1 MNETS
6 HAGAL
11 PRFHV
16 EVRRTSSDMARAE
29 AHGQTLD
36 IAIKGGDPTL
46 GFTAP
51 ETLLAAFGACI
62 LSGVT
67 RDAAE
72 RGLRVDGAE
81 AIFDGVKRIDP
92 LGIDPLGYRVVIH
105 SPEPAEVL
113 RDLYHRATTDGAAT
127 NVLLR
132 GVDPVGVLVIEPGGP
147 DALVAGP
154 KESCDQDHR
163 GFEGRGSR

>member
-1 MNETS
+1 MNETT

-16 EVRRTSSDMARAE
+16 EVKRTNRDMARAE

-36 IAIKGGDPTL
+36 LAIKGGDPTL

-62 LSGVT
+62 LSGIT

-72 RGLRVDGAE
+72 RGLRVDHAE
-81 AIFDGVKRIDP
+81 VVFDGVKHVDP

-105 SPEPAEVL
+105 SPEPAEAL

-127 NVLLR
+127 NALLH
-132 GVDPVGVLVIEPGGP
+132 GMDPTGELVIEPGDPAARAAADQQPEG
-147 DALVAGP
+147 VA
-154 KESCDQDHR
+154 R
-163 GFEGRGSR
+163 

>member
-1 MNETS
+1 MNETDHS
-6 HAGAL
+6 AVI

-16 EVRRTSSDMARAE
+16 EVKRISGQMARAE

-36 IAIKGGDPTL
+36 LAIKGGDPSL

-62 LSGVT
+62 LSGIT

-72 RGLRVDGAE
+72 RGLRVDHAE
-81 AIFDGVKRIDP
+81 VVFDGVKHVDP

-105 SPEPAEVL
+105 SPEPVEVL
-113 RDLYHRATTDGAAT
+113 RDLYRRATTDGAAT
-127 NVLLR
+127 NALLH
-132 GVDPVGVLVIEPGGP
+132 GLDPTGELVIEPGGAETP
-147 DALVAGP
+147 ASENP
-154 KESCDQDHR
+154 
-163 GFEGRGSR
+163 GSHA

>member
-1 MNETS
+1 MNDTN
-6 HAGAL
+6 HAAAL

-16 EVRRTSSDMARAE
+16 EVRRTSAVMARAE

-36 IAIKGGDPTL
+36 LAIKGGDPTL

-62 LSGVT
+62 LSGIT
-67 RDAAE
+67 REAAE
-72 RGLRVDGAE
+72 RGLRVDHAE
-81 AIFDGVKRIDP
+81 VIFDGVKHVDP

-105 SPEPAEVL
+105 SPEPEQAL

-127 NVLLR
+127 NALLR
-132 GVDPVGVLVIEPGGP
+132 GMDPTGVLVIEPGHPG
-147 DALVAGP
+147 AQTAG
-154 KESCDQDHR
+154 D
-163 GFEGRGSR
+163 

>member
-1 MNETS
+1 MNETT
-6 HAGAL
+6 HAQTL

-16 EVRRTSSDMARAE
+16 EVRRTSGDMARAE

-36 IAIKGGDPTL
+36 VAIKGGDPTL

-62 LSGVT
+62 LSGIT

-72 RGLRVDGAE
+72 RGLRVDHAE
-81 AIFDGVKRIDP
+81 VIFDGVKHVDP

-105 SPEPAEVL
+105 SPEPADVL
-113 RDLYHRATTDGAAT
+113 RDLYLRTTTDGAAT
-127 NVLLR
+127 NAVLH
-132 GVDPVGVLVIEPGGP
+132 GTHPTGELVIEAGA
-147 DALVAGP
+147 DAPTGAA
-154 KESCDQDHR
+154 R
-163 GFEGRGSR
+163 

>member
-1 MNETS
+1 MNDTDHS
-6 HAGAL
+6 AVI

-16 EVRRTSSDMARAE
+16 EVKRISGQMARAE

-36 IAIKGGDPTL
+36 LAIKGGDPSL

-62 LSGVT
+62 LSGIT

-72 RGLRVDGAE
+72 RGLRVDDAE
-81 AIFDGVKRIDP
+81 VVFDGVKHVDP

-105 SPEPAEVL
+105 SPEPVEVL
-113 RDLYHRATTDGAAT
+113 RDLYRRATTDGAAT
-127 NVLLR
+127 NALLN
-132 GVDPVGVLVIEPGGP
+132 GLNPTGELVIET
-147 DALVAGP
+147 AGAETP
-154 KESCDQDHR
+154 ASANSGSHR
-163 GFEGRGSR
+163 

>member
-1 MNETS
+1 MNQTIHS
-6 HAGAL
+6 GAL

-16 EVRRTSSDMARAE
+16 EVKRTSDQMARAE

-36 IAIKGGDPTL
+36 LAIKGGDPTL

-51 ETLLAAFGACI
+51 ETLLASFGACI
-62 LSGVT
+62 LSGIT

-72 RGLRVDGAE
+72 RGLRVDHAE
-81 AIFDGVKRIDP
+81 VIFDGVKHVDP

-113 RDLYHRATTDGAAT
+113 RDLYLRATTDGAAT
-127 NVLLR
+127 NALLH
-132 GVDPVGVLVIEPGGP
+132 GMNPTGELVIEPGE
-147 DALVAGP
+147 DARAGAA
-154 KESCDQDHR
+154 S
-163 GFEGRGSR
+163 